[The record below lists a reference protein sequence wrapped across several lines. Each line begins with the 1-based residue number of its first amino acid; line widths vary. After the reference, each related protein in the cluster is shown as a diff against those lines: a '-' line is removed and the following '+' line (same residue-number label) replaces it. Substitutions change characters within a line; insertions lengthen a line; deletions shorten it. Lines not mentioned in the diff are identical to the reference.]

1 MKKNLLLILAILYSS
16 LTFAQTMDSVLDGK
30 HYYIVSPNGRYFTGT
45 VDEGPAVFYDM
56 KVKEHRM
63 SDIDSVS
70 ILAITDEGIACGSY
84 NGQAAIWL
92 QGGDWKFLPP
102 VTVSGRESKGG
113 EICGMSY
120 DATKFVALITLPSGN
135 KAPIYYELEGGINNW
150 DNKSAWSVSN
160 LPTPNRENLLYNQNP
175 QFIQICG
182 MDYNATRILGRYK
195 LYDGKRDVPF
205 IWQKVENGTWNIKFV
220 AERCLFIEDV
230 LNGAIQLPNET
241 ERGTTDPE
249 IQEYDDLRRSVETG
263 IVFDMSPYSMF
274 AWSGNGKYIPI
285 VAKVNGEDAS
295 NYAAV
300 VDIENDTIIVFT
312 ALENAGT
319 VSVNDKGE
327 VMIYTPSLS
336 QTRNSFVAS
345 INTPDKVV
353 SLLEYTKERS
363 NGKIDLA
370 ENMTYQVGTD
380 LNEDFEEVPLYEVLT
395 GSAVWSNYG
404 NAFVTFQ
411 YDPYSVATIPECYM
425 VCFDEIVAVENVKF
439 EQLLVYPN
447 PTQGCVYFEK
457 QLENVVVYDISGRK
471 VYEQTGA
478 EQMLDLS
485 CLNAG
490 TYIVKAVCENRNITA
505 KVVIAR

>member
-1 MKKNLLLILAILYSS
+1 MKKNLLLIFAILCSS
-16 LTFAQTMDSVLDGK
+16 LAFAQTMDSVLDGK

-56 KVKEHRM
+56 KVKEHRI

-102 VTVSGRESKGG
+102 VTVSGKESKGG

-205 IWQKVENGTWNIKFV
+205 IWQKEENGEWNIKFV

-230 LNGAIQLPNET
+230 LNGTIQLPNET
-241 ERGTTDPE
+241 ERGVTDPE

-312 ALENAGT
+312 ALEDAGT

-336 QTRNSFVAS
+336 QTRSSFVAS
-345 INTPDKVV
+345 INTPDRVV

-363 NGKIDLA
+363 SGKIDLA

-411 YDPYSVATIPECYM
+411 YDPYSIATIPECYM

-485 CLNAG
+485 YLNAG